1 MNFKC
6 LECGKE
12 FENKKSFHLHLK
24 AHTLTIGDYYVQ
36 HYGKR
41 DLLTQDLLCFK
52 NYDQYFR
59 EDFNSFSN
67 YLDWLKISTAEKAKS
82 YVLEKT
88 KEKFAHKNIKV
99 SPSNLFYTLSDMA
112 DIRTCKRL
120 WGSYSAFLK
129 ELDIESWYCKS
140 LPNDFW
146 EKDCEDIKIFI
157 DTREKKPFNF
167 INGVNNKLDFGDYT
181 AGGKL
186 YSKTFVDRKAQD
198 DFRQTFGKDIDR
210 FRREMDRCKKFGSY
224 MFVVVEASIEKIEE
238 DNKTSKFKSNLGFLW
253 HNIRNLLTDYPENL
267 QIIFAHSRGG
277 ARKLIPKILYYGKDL
292 WHVDLQYFIDNKIY
306 GLEQVKFKISN

>member
-41 DLLTQDLLCFK
+41 DLLTQDLLSFK

-67 YLDWLKISTAEKAKS
+67 YLDWLKVTSSDKAKS

-157 DTREKKPFNF
+157 DTREKKPFKSFDDMKDRVSN
-167 INGVNNKLDFGDYT
+167 IPDPK
-181 AGGKL
+181 
-186 YSKTFVDRKAQD
+186 KT
-198 DFRQTFGKDIDR
+198 
-210 FRREMDRCKKFGSY
+210 
-224 MFVVVEASIEKIEE
+224 IEKRILEE
-238 DNKTSKFKSNLGFLW
+238 LLEMQRFNLF
-253 HNIRNLLTDYPENL
+253 
-267 QIIFAHSRGG
+267 
-277 ARKLIPKILYYGKDL
+277 
-292 WHVDLQYFIDNKIY
+292 
-306 GLEQVKFKISN
+306 VK